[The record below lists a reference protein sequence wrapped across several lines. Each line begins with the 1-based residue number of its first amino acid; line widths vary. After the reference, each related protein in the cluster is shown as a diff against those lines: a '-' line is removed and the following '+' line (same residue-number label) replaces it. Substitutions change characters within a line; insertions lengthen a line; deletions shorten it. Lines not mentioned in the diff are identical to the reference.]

1 MCHKIWLILR
11 LACWNINN
19 FLCNAH
25 HDHPYSHHVSWHL
38 LSAKLSLTHAS
49 GSVTWFMSIEPSEL
63 KKGWPSISS
72 RLKVKSILPM
82 LKSCWRKLVTWFVL
96 NYYLNP
102 FFNDEFVG
110 IILVTAMLV
119 TDVGDQMCC
128 WQVWDV
134 GDRFRMLVTDLIH
147 WENHQHNEKSR
158 QHNDFANIWNQSPT

>member
-102 FFNDEFVG
+102 FLMLNLLESFWLQRCWWRMLETKCVVDKFE
-110 IILVTAMLV
+110 MLV
-119 TDVGDQMCC
+119 T
-128 WQVWDV
+128 
-134 GDRFRMLVTDLIH
+134 
-147 WENHQHNEKSR
+147 NSR
-158 QHNDFANIWNQSPT
+158 W